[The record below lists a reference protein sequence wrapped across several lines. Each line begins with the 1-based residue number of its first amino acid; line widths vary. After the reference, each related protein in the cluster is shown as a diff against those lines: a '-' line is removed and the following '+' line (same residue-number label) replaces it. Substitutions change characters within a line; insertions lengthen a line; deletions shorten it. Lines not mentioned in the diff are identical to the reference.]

1 MFFVI
6 AHDSSVQCFRGA
18 AVPEVIADSDDE
30 GVAPAPVRVPL
41 DQQETQKYD
50 VDTQVLMEPLLA
62 EEVIAMNSK
71 TESPPKPRELFRG
84 QAVEA
89 SEASTP
95 PSEPMVKAQAH
106 KFMELSPP
114 GTVP

>member
-1 MFFVI
+1 M
-6 AHDSSVQCFRGA
+6 QCFRGA
-18 AVPEVIADSDDE
+18 RVLEVIADSDDE
-30 GVAPAPVRVPL
+30 GSAPAPVRVPV

-62 EEVIAMNSK
+62 EEVNAMNST

-84 QAVEA
+84 QVIEGGA
-89 SEASTP
+89 SELK
-95 PSEPMVKAQAH
+95 VH

-114 GTVP
+114 GAAP